1 MAPDAGRF
9 HRFAPGPPL
18 SAFVD
23 FLWISEGYAPP
34 HARERLLPTGTME
47 LVFTMDGEG
56 RVAAGVAGARSE
68 PLLLDTS
75 CPRSI
80 IAAHFRPGGGH
91 PFFGVPSGELHN
103 RTVALDVLWGRDAA
117 SVRDRLWDAETPARR
132 FEVLG
137 EALVS
142 RARGRLDGHPAVRY
156 ALRAFEGSTSASPVA
171 DVLQGIGMSPRRF
184 VEVFRAEVGLG
195 PKVFCRVR
203 RFHEA
208 LRRTERLTDVDWADV
223 AQWCGYYDQ
232 AHFNH
237 DFRAFSGLTPSS
249 YLRRRTA
256 RTHVAIVD

>member
-23 FLWISEGYAPP
+23 FLWISDGYAPP

-56 RVAAGVAGARSE
+56 
-68 PLLLDTS
+68 
-75 CPRSI
+75 
-80 IAAHFRPGGGH
+80 
-91 PFFGVPSGELHN
+91 
-103 RTVALDVLWGRDAA
+103 
-117 SVRDRLWDAETPARR
+117 
-132 FEVLG
+132 
-137 EALVS
+137 
-142 RARGRLDGHPAVRY
+142 
-156 ALRAFEGSTSASPVA
+156 PVA

-184 VEVFRAEVGLG
+184 VDLFRSEVGLG

-249 YLRRRTA
+249 YL
-256 RTHVAIVD
+256 